1 MWISW
6 MIIAVMVGIEC
17 VEAGLNTLTKVAMTS
32 GMSDFVFVVYSNS
45 LALLF
50 LLPSTLIYHR
60 KRPSPKLTFLIV
72 CRIFILGLL
81 SCTAQILLYTGI
93 GFSSPTMASAMTGL
107 IPAFTFVL
115 ALITRKKFSAS
126 GQWIDGDILAA
137 KTIFDT
143 MCRRDIVSWTSIIVG
158 MAQHGRAN
166 ESLSLHDE
174 GRFRMEKL
182 DLKVQSSQAKS
193 IGTIVSIVG
202 AYIVIFYQGPPIM
215 FSQSLPIPHSPS
227 ESPLSNW
234 IIGGFL
240 LATSSFVIS
249 VLYIVQ
255 TWIIKD
261 YPAEMVVTLI
271 ACIFVAILS
280 AIIALIVESDPKAWT
295 LRPDVELVTI
305 VYSAFLMV
313 TIRSVI
319 HIWACRTKG
328 PVFVTTFRPLGMVF
342 AVFMGVTFLK
352 DTLHVGSVIGAII
365 IALGLYSVMWGKAKE
380 VEIIENS
387 FICRINSSSEEVPL
401 LQNKSIDV

>member
-1 MWISW
+1 MCAPITAA
-6 MIIAVMVGIEC
+6 IV
-17 VEAGLNTLTKVAMTS
+17 TTS
-32 GMSDFVFVVYSNS
+32 
-45 LALLF
+45 AL
-50 LLPSTLIYHR
+50 
-60 KRPSPKLTFLIV
+60 
-72 CRIFILGLL
+72 RIPTI
-81 SCTAQILLYTGI
+81 GI
-93 GFSSPTMASAMTGL
+93 G
-107 IPAFTFVL
+107 
-115 ALITRKKFSAS
+115 
-126 GQWIDGDILAA
+126 
-137 KTIFDT
+137 
-143 MCRRDIVSWTSIIVG
+143 
-158 MAQHGRAN
+158 
-166 ESLSLHDE
+166 
-174 GRFRMEKL
+174 
-182 DLKVQSSQAKS
+182 
-193 IGTIVSIVG
+193 
-202 AYIVIFYQGPPIM
+202 
-215 FSQSLPIPHSPS
+215 
-227 ESPLSNW
+227 
-234 IIGGFL
+234 
-240 LATSSFVIS
+240 
-249 VLYIVQ
+249 

-319 HIWACRTKG
+319 HAWACRTKG

-401 LQNKSIDV
+401 LHFLSSSK

>member
-115 ALITRKKFSAS
+115 ALITS
-126 GQWIDGDILAA
+126 DILAA

-174 GRFRMEKL
+174 VMEKL

-215 FSQSLPIPHSPS
+215 FSQSLPILHSPS

-295 LRPDVELVTI
+295 LRPDVESVTI

-319 HIWACRTKG
+319 HAWACRTKG

-380 VEIIENS
+380 VDIIENS

>member
-6 MIIAVMVGIEC
+6 IIIAVMVVIEC
-17 VEAGLNTLTKVAMTS
+17 VEAGLNTLIKVAMTN

-60 KRPSPKLTFLIV
+60 KRPCPKLTFLIV

-81 SCTAQILLYTGI
+81 SCTAQILSYTGI

-115 ALITRKKFSAS
+115 ALFT
-126 GQWIDGDILAA
+126 
-137 KTIFDT
+137 
-143 MCRRDIVSWTSIIVG
+143 
-158 MAQHGRAN
+158 
-166 ESLSLHDE
+166 
-174 GRFRMEKL
+174 RMEKL

-193 IGTIVSIVG
+193 IGTILSIVG

-215 FSQSLPIPHSPS
+215 FSQSLPNLHSPS

-240 LATSSFVIS
+240 LAASSFVIS

-319 HIWACRTKG
+319 HTWACRTKG

-352 DTLHVGSVIGAII
+352 DTLHIGSVIGAII

-387 FICRINSSSEEVPL
+387 IICKVNSSADEVPL